1 MLSIFR
7 CARESFLAE
16 SPPRLTQQDTEAK
29 IASAFKPFH
38 QYIKYLAQGKL
49 DAYLDSNLRGD
60 KISVPEMEI
69 SNDPSLL
76 LNDLGSDA
84 KAIKELFLQET
95 V

>member
-1 MLSIFR
+1 VH
-7 CARESFLAE
+7 ESFLAE
-16 SPPRLTQQDTEAK
+16 SPPRLTQKDTETK
-29 IASAFKPFH
+29 IASALKPFN

-69 SNDPSLL
+69 STDPSLL
-76 LNDLGSDA
+76 LNGLGSDA
-84 KAIKELFLQET
+84 GAIKELFLPGT